1 MKTNYHTHTTRCMHA
16 VGNDED
22 YVRSAIKGGFQE
34 LGFSDHSPWK
44 YHTDF
49 VSDIRMLP
57 EELPEYVESIR
68 ALKEKYRNRISIRIG
83 LECEYFPEYTHW
95 LKEIIREYRLDYI
108 LFGNH
113 HYHTDEKFPY
123 FGHHTTNRDMLDL
136 MRKALLKEW
145 REDYSPIWPTPT
157 SLCAPIRNSIH
168 IVPALAATSAG
179 LRHD

>member
-1 MKTNYHTHTTRCMHA
+1 MHA

-108 LFGNH
+108 LLGTIITTPTKSF
-113 HYHTDEKFPY
+113 HTSD
-123 FGHHTTNRDMLDL
+123 TTLPTGTCSTSI
-136 MRKALLKEW
+136 RKALLKEW
-145 REDYSPIWPTPT
+145 RADYSPIWPTPT